1 LLEVAVL
8 AAVLAD
14 GLAADIAD
22 WGDRVPSRG
31 GNELTDF
38 RGGDGRVDSVVWER
52 VGSDEGPV
60 GQDEGVKG
68 EEGLLDMHLDG
79 CVIVVWFVG
88 KRIGRTRSRVCAR
101 RCLVG
106 KRKEGEKRR
115 KRSIFIIFSETLAIY
130 IITGGR

>member
-1 LLEVAVL
+1 MRGEDGKGEYCKAYSGTLAILATWAVLLEVAVL

-38 RGGDGRVDSVVWER
+38 RGGDGRVDLVVWEW
-52 VGSDEGPV
+52 VGSDEGSV

-68 EEGLLDMHLDG
+68 EEGLLDTHLDG
-79 CVIVVWFVG
+79 GVVV
-88 KRIGRTRSRVCAR
+88 V
-101 RCLVG
+101 
-106 KRKEGEKRR
+106 
-115 KRSIFIIFSETLAIY
+115 
-130 IITGGR
+130 